1 MLIEARL
8 VDWIK
13 AGLTLY
19 KTQPRMV
26 ESIFY
31 DSSQCGWPTFPG
43 PSAVID
49 TEKFWLPGE
58 YAGGLFRWGG
68 EAFGIV
74 GNTVQGLT
82 LDGDAQSL
90 DPDGLPYQIVPP
102 AASALTD
109 LLQGEKFTV
118 LTAFAQVPTQMPAFT
133 IRLEKDEQ
141 GDTYLGDAVEHTAVD
156 GVAFDVRAQGMTGA
170 YLISIWTVNR
180 EATLWLYAWLLHWA
194 LNSMPM
200 FNSWGL
206 YDVGFSGSDLDP
218 ALQYLAERTYT
229 RHLLLTA
236 SRIERAVTLQT
247 SGSGHGEVEWVHD
260 ICLKVLTH
268 YQTFDVRVAPRRA

>member
-1 MLIEARL
+1 MVVEDKLCKWL
-8 VDWIK
+8 T
-13 AGLTLY
+13 AGLALY
-19 KTQPRMV
+19 KANPRMI
-26 ESIFY
+26 ESVFF
-31 DSSQCGWPTFPG
+31 DASQCGWPRFTAPNLVVDE
-43 PSAVID
+43 A
-49 TEKFWLPGE
+49 KRWLPDE
-58 YAGGLFRWGG
+58 YAGGVFRWGG
-68 EAFGIV
+68 ESFPIV
-74 GNTVQGLT
+74 GNAIQALT
-82 LDGDAQSL
+82 LGGDAESVE
-90 DPDGLPYQIVPP
+90 PDGLEYQIVPP
-102 AASALTD
+102 AAAGLTQFLD
-109 LLQGEKFTV
+109 TEKFSI
-118 LTAFAQVPTQMPAFT
+118 LSSFAQVPTQMPAVT

-141 GDTYLGDAVEHTAVD
+141 GDTYIGDSIQRTAVE
-156 GVAFDVRAQGMTGA
+156 GVEFAIRSQALTGS
-170 YLISIWTVNR
+170 YLLSIWTQNR
-180 EATLWLYAWLLHWA
+180 EATLWTYSWLQHYA
-194 LNSMPM
+194 LNSLGA